1 MPHNRVLYQKTS
13 NQVNWVLLSKCCKM
27 RCPGTKLQRAH
38 ISRLWDRGWW
48 RCTTSSKTHGAFTYT
63 VTRLLATTS
72 KARWTRYLFYC
83 YRAIYSCSICAK
95 ASRLSTCAAARCNCS
110 RRCKSSM
117 FSSAGVSALTASAW
131 NFTCNNAKI
140 CLMVVSLKI
149 S

>member
-1 MPHNRVLYQKTS
+1 M
-13 NQVNWVLLSKCCKM
+13 
-27 RCPGTKLQRAH
+27 LQNAVSGNKVATRAYLAFMGPRLVEMHH
-38 ISRLWDRGWW
+38 ILKDTRSIYL
-48 RCTTSSKTHGAFTYT
+48 HL
-63 VTRLLATTS
+63 TRLLATTS
-72 KARWTRYLFYC
+72 KARWTRYLFC
-83 YRAIYSCSICAK
+83 CSRAIYSCSICAK
-95 ASRLSTCAAARCNCS
+95 ASRLSACAAARCNCS